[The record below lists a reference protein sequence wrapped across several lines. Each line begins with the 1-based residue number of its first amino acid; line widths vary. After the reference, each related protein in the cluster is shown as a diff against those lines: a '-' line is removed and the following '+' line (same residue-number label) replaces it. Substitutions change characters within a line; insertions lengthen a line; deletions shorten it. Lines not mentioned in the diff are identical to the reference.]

1 MKGAR
6 LLYDEALG
14 RAIERVAEPVRAF
27 HRAASPAHFTGRA
40 SVERGASP
48 IAHFV
53 ADMMGL
59 PAASPDCAIEFRLTR
74 DSDGVETWRRT
85 FAGASFT
92 STQEQGRG
100 GWSGFIVERFGPM
113 SFALAAT
120 EERGRLRVVPRHW
133 SAFGIPMPA
142 FLGPRADG
150 IEHNANGRF
159 NFDVVLCL
167 PLLGLIVHYCGWL
180 EPLGEAAML

>member
-40 SVERGASP
+40 SVERGTNP
-48 IAHFV
+48 IAHFI

-74 DSDGVETWRRT
+74 DIDGVETWRRT

-167 PLLGLIVHYCGWL
+167 PLLGLIVHYRGWL